1 MPRVTSQQIRQALL
15 VTGEP
20 VDPATL
26 EKLQLYNE
34 LGEPVDT
41 TQDLSAMHWLGPWV
55 AGREYAT
62 NDIVSYLNA
71 LWISPGEVPTDRP
84 PGWMPSDPVVL
95 TWRAGHQ
102 IHASQRIASSSP
114 VEYTIG
120 PPPGQLY
127 DFSSW
132 IDNVHGAEILVDVVD
147 MSLGLVVTV
156 AAVDHEGTTD
166 KALNVRCHYA
176 TGGTYRPV
184 GSGSIDSALVNSHTP
199 VNFNV
204 GDITEDLVYA
214 IWYDGPSTNGHF
226 TISVNNPADMVPP
239 PDMSVAGAQW
249 ELMLQGV
256 A

>member
-34 LGEPVDT
+34 LGEPIDT

-102 IHASQRIASSSP
+102 IHASQR
-114 VEYTIG
+114 
-120 PPPGQLY
+120 
-127 DFSSW
+127 
-132 IDNVHGAEILVDVVD
+132 
-147 MSLGLVVTV
+147 
-156 AAVDHEGTTD
+156 
-166 KALNVRCHYA
+166 
-176 TGGTYRPV
+176 
-184 GSGSIDSALVNSHTP
+184 
-199 VNFNV
+199 
-204 GDITEDLVYA
+204 
-214 IWYDGPSTNGHF
+214 
-226 TISVNNPADMVPP
+226 
-239 PDMSVAGAQW
+239 
-249 ELMLQGV
+249 
-256 A
+256 